1 MPYWKQGGYCGSKGR
16 WTCSNAIFVCGSI
29 SEFHTERLEAATRII
44 NAMLKEVA
52 KDDKDRPPGADLSIL
67 ETPDGLFLAWTRSSG
82 EGAAIDNE
90 DEIRKFLGTY
100 DCPSQQN

>member
-1 MPYWKQGGYCGSKGR
+1 L
-16 WTCSNAIFVCGSI
+16 TCAPAQFLCGSI
-29 SEFHTERLEAATRII
+29 SEFHTEQLEAATRQI
-44 NAMLKEVA
+44 NAILEEAA
-52 KDDKDRPPGADLSIL
+52 KDDTDRPPGADLSIL